1 MAQASPFNLA
11 PYMQAAASAR
21 PLALEGRVVKVVGLV
36 IEGDG
41 PAASVGEIC
50 HIYPQQDKR
59 PIEAEVVGFKDGRVL
74 LMPVGSMQGLMPG
87 NRIVTL
93 GVNASVRVGQS
104 LLGRVLDGL
113 GNPIDSLGPIEA
125 DTVYA
130 LQTRPGNPLERTRIN
145 TPLDVGVRAINALLT
160 IGSGQRVGIFAG
172 SGVGKST
179 LLGMIARNMQADVNV
194 IALIGERGREV
205 REFIEKDLGP
215 EGMKR
220 SVVVAATSEQPAL
233 VRMRGAFVA
242 TTIAEYFRNQGAN
255 VILMMDSA
263 TRFAYA
269 SREVGLSIGEPAT
282 TRGYTPSVFAQLP
295 LLLER
300 AGAWHNSGSITGL
313 YTVLVEG
320 DDMNEPVADAMR
332 AILDGHIVL
341 RRELAARNHYPAIDV
356 LSSVSRLMN
365 DVVDQ
370 EHLGMAG
377 KIKDL
382 MATYARSEDMVNIG
396 AYIKG
401 SNPEIDRAIEMAP
414 HIRGFLRQ
422 SFDSST
428 PLPQSRQQLFELA
441 K

>member
-1 MAQASPFNLA
+1 MGSPTPFNFT
-11 PYMQAAASAR
+11 PYLGAVDNSR

-36 IEGDG
+36 IESDG
-41 PAASVGEIC
+41 PAASVGDIC
-50 HIYPQQDKR
+50 RIKPHNREKPF
-59 PIEAEVVGFKDGRVL
+59 EAEVVGFRENRLL
-74 LMPVGSMQGLMPG
+74 LMPVGDMRGLTPG
-87 NRIVTL
+87 
-93 GVNASVRVGQS
+93 SRVISTG
-104 LLGRVLDGL
+104 LAPTVEVGAGMLGRVLDGL
-113 GNPIDSLGPIEA
+113 GKPIDGAGPIEVEA
-125 DTVYA
+125 RYPLNTS
-130 LQTRPGNPLERTRIN
+130 PGNPLDRDRI
-145 TPLDVGVRAINALLT
+145 TSPLDVGVRAINSLLT
-160 IGSGQRVGIFAG
+160 IGRGQRVGIFAG

-179 LLGMIARNMQADVNV
+179 LLGMIARNTRADVNV

-205 REFIEKDLGP
+205 REFIEKDLGT

-233 VRMRGAFVA
+233 VRMRGAYVG
-242 TTIAEYFRNQGAN
+242 TSIAEYFRDQGRH

-300 AGAWHNSGSITGL
+300 AGTWKDSGSITGL

-356 LSSVSRLMN
+356 LSSVSRLMT
-365 DVVDQ
+365 DVVDNQ
-370 EHLGMAG
+370 HLQTAG
-377 KIKDL
+377 QIKDV
-382 MATYARSEDMVNIG
+382 MATYARSEDMINIG
-396 AYIKG
+396 AYVKG
-401 SNPEIDRAIEMAP
+401 SNPSIDKAVKLMP
-414 HIRGFLRQ
+414 
-422 SFDSST
+422 
-428 PLPQSRQQLFELA
+428 
-441 K
+441 

>member
-1 MAQASPFNLA
+1 MVTQLNFK
-11 PYMQAAASAR
+11 PYLEAAAQAR

-41 PAASVGEIC
+41 PASSVGELC
-50 HIYPQQDKR
+50 HIHTHTGDP
-59 PIEAEVVGFKDGRVL
+59 PVEAEVVGFRDGRVL
-74 LMPVGSMQGLMPG
+74 LMPVGPMLGLTPG
-87 NRIVTL
+87 NRIVAL
-93 GVNASVRVGQS
+93 GASATVRVGPG
-104 LLGRVLDGL
+104 LLGRVVSGL
-113 GNPIDSLGPIEA
+113 GHPIDQGGAIDAEE
-125 DTVYA
+125 VYPVMK
-130 LQTRPGNPLERTRIN
+130 RPGNPLDRDRII
-145 TPLDVGVRAINALLT
+145 TPLDVGVRAINSLLT
-160 IGSGQRVGIFAG
+160 IGQGQRMGIFAG

-179 LLGMIARNMQADVNV
+179 LLGMIARNMRADVNV

-205 REFIEKDLGP
+205 REFIEKDLGV

-233 VRMRGAFVA
+233 VRMRGAYVA
-242 TTIAEYFRNQGAN
+242 TTIAEYFRDQGAN

-300 AGAWHNSGSITGL
+300 AGAWRDSGSITGL

-341 RRELAARNHYPAIDV
+341 RRELAAKNHYPAIDV
-356 LSSVSRLMN
+356 LSSISRLMT
-365 DVVDQ
+365 DVVGPEQ
-370 EHLGMAG
+370 LALAG
-377 KIKDL
+377 RVKDL
-382 MATYARSEDMVNIG
+382 LATYTRSEDMINIG
-396 AYIKG
+396 AYVKG
-401 SNPEIDRAIEMAP
+401 SSPDIDRAIDMHP
-414 HIRGFLRQ
+414 HLTNYLRQ
-422 SFDSST
+422 PFDLKI
-428 PLPQSRQQLFELA
+428 PLDQSYQELA
-441 K
+441 GMMG